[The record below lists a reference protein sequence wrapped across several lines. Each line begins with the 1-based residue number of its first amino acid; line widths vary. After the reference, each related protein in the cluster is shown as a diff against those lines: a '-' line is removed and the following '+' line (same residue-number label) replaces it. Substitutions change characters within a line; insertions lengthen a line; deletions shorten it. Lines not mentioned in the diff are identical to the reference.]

1 MQKFLQWLDDHAL
14 LDPLEKALG
23 IVGVILFFAWGVVL
37 ILAALFVLPILALTN
52 SAWWL
57 LAYIPLL
64 VLVTATLMLYYYI
77 DEKGGLF

>member
-1 MQKFLQWLDDHAL
+1 MQKFLQWLDDHGL

-23 IVGVILFFAWGVVL
+23 ILGFVLFCVWCFA
-37 ILAALFVLPILALTN
+37 LALVTIIGLPILAIAI

-64 VLVTATLMLYYYI
+64 VLIVCTFTFYFYI
-77 DEKGGLF
+77 DQMEG